1 MLKSGGDMRT
11 FFKWS
16 STYAIGGNVIRG
28 KDHYGR
34 EKLHN
39 GALFYFFV
47 TFVS

>member
-1 MLKSGGDMRT
+1 MRT

-28 KDHYGR
+28 LGNNER

-39 GALFYFFV
+39 GALIYFCYV
-47 TFVS
+47 C